1 METEN
6 RPNQHYIQCCPWPFR
21 LRRHDLSRTRQSHR
35 DPAKAKHGSL
45 WLTARKNCCAPTHP
59 TVAQEAPQ
67 KEGDTRHGRTCAP
80 SQMAARQHRAEPPR
94 KVGDLQQYARSTVNR
109 MGSEIKPH
117 LGGHGASALSSAVCQ
132 WKQRNALANTVIS
145 VAPGRFVCDAIS

>member
-1 METEN
+1 METGN
-6 RPNQHYIQCCPWPFR
+6 RPNQHYKQCCPWPFR
-21 LRRHDLSRTRQSHR
+21 LRCKR
-35 DPAKAKHGSL
+35 DSSEPQRP
-45 WLTARKNCCAPTHP
+45 RKGKTSQPVADGMKKFCAPTHP

-67 KEGDTRHGRTCAP
+67 KEGDTHGRTCAP

-117 LGGHGASALSSAVCQ
+117 LGGHGANSQSSAVCQ
-132 WKQRNALANTVIS
+132 WKQRTALTNTIIS